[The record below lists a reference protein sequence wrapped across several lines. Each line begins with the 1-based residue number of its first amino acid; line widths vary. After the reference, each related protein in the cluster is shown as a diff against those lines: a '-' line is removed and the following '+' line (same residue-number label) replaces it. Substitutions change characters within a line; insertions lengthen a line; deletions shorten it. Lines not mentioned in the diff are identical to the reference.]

1 MNAPETRIS
10 SPPKSAVKQGSQ
22 PPEELLPEIGE
33 ERRGMRGAVVIAA
46 IAVSMLFLG
55 WLLFYF
61 DLYLRRGGG

>member
-1 MNAPETRIS
+1 MNAPETRIF
-10 SPPKSAVKQGSQ
+10 SPPDSAVKRGSQ
-22 PPEELLPEIGE
+22 PPEELLPEISE

-46 IAVSMLFLG
+46 IAVSMLFLS